1 MSGRSR
7 ASWLWQEPR
16 KENNGAD
23 NGRGDG
29 GEKDCASGEVFRP
42 ADAGMALW
50 MYRIGQFFE
59 SRVKRFS
66 RENEADGQND
76 SEPLRAGDVEGETE
90 RDGCCGEG
98 EMDAGVHS
106 FN

>member
-1 MSGRSR
+1 MSGQSR

-23 NGRGDG
+23 NGRRDG
-29 GEKDCASGEVFRP
+29 GEKDCAGSEVLRP
-42 ADAGMALW
+42 ADAGMALR
-50 MYRIGQFFE
+50 MYRIGQFLE

-66 RENEADGQND
+66 REDEADSKDN
-76 SEPLRAGDVEGETE
+76 SEPLRAVDVEGKAE
-90 RDGCCGEG
+90 RDGGCGQG